1 MALVSLAD
9 LIKGAKDGKL
19 VSFPT
24 DTVPALAVRPDC
36 SADIFTLK
44 QRSLDKPLILMT
56 ASWQDLLPYINI
68 DNPALKTWQQ
78 AAHTYLPGA
87 VTLVLPASDRGCK
100 LNQGISTLGVRIP
113 NGKMAIA
120 ILQQT
125 GAMLT
130 TSANKSSSPPL
141 RKMIEIAENFPRVLT
156 LGNEIDINKLSG
168 SGLPSTVVE
177 WTMDGWIVRRQ
188 GSVKFK

>member
-87 VTLVLPASDRGCK
+87 VTLVLPASDHGCK

-130 TSANKSSSPPL
+130 TSANKSNSPPL

-156 LGNEIDINKLSG
+156 LGNEIDINELSG

-188 GSVKFK
+188 GAVKFK

>member
-9 LIKGAKDGKL
+9 LIRGAKDGKL

-24 DTVPALAVRPDC
+24 DTVPALAVRPDR

-56 ASWQDLLPYINI
+56 ASWQDSLSYIDI
-68 DNPALKTWQQ
+68 DNSALQIWQH
-78 AAHTYLPGA
+78 AAHKYLPGA

-113 NGKMAIA
+113 NSKIAIS

-125 GAMLT
+125 GALLT
-130 TSANKSSSPPL
+130 TSANKSNSPPL
-141 RKMIEIAENFPRVLT
+141 RKMIEIAESFPNILT
-156 LGNEIDINKLSG
+156 LGNEIDINELSG

-177 WTMDGWIVRRQ
+177 WTIGGWIVRRQ

>member
-1 MALVSLAD
+1 VALVSLAV
-9 LIKGAKDGKL
+9 LVNGAKDGKL

-24 DTVPALAVRPDC
+24 DTVPALAVRPDR

-44 QRSLDKPLILMT
+44 QRSLDKPLILMA
-56 ASWQDLLPYINI
+56 ASWQDLLPYIDI
-68 DNPALKTWQQ
+68 DNPALKIWQHV
-78 AAHTYLPGA
+78 AHKYLPGA

-113 NGKMAIA
+113 NSKTAIA

-125 GAMLT
+125 GALLT
-130 TSANKSSSPPL
+130 TSANKSNSPPL
-141 RKMIEIAENFPRVLT
+141 RKMVEIVENFPNVLT
-156 LGNEIDINKLSG
+156 LGSEIDINELSG

-188 GSVKFK
+188 GAIKFR

>member
-1 MALVSLAD
+1 VALVSLAA
-9 LIKGAKDGKL
+9 LVAGARSGKL

-24 DTVPALAVRPDC
+24 DTVPALAVRPDR

-44 QRSLDKPLILMT
+44 QRSPDKPLILMA
-56 ASWQDLLPYINI
+56 ASWQEFLPFL
-68 DNPALKTWQQ
+68 DTSHPALETWEQV
-78 AAHTYLPGA
+78 AHKYFAGA

-100 LNQGISTLGVRIP
+100 LNQGFKTLGVRIP
-113 NGKMAIA
+113 DSKMAIA

-130 TSANKSSSPPL
+130 TSANKSNQPPYRRML
-141 RKMIEIAENFPRVLT
+141 EIHEAFPSVIT
-156 LGNEIDINKLSG
+156 LGDGIDITEQLG

-177 WTMDGWIVRRQ
+177 WTMEGWLVRRQ
-188 GSVKFK
+188 GAVNF

>member
-24 DTVPALAVRPDC
+24 DTVPALAVRPDR

-56 ASWQDLLPYINI
+56 ASWQDLLPYIDI
-68 DNPALKTWQQ
+68 DNPALKIWQQ

-87 VTLVLPASDRGCK
+87 VTLVLPASDGGCK

-130 TSANKSSSPPL
+130 TSANKSNSPPL

-156 LGNEIDINKLSG
+156 LGNEIDINELSG

-177 WTMDGWIVRRQ
+177 WTMDGWIVCRQ
-188 GSVKFK
+188 GAVKFK

>member
-1 MALVSLAD
+1 MALVSLAA
-9 LIKGAKDGKL
+9 LVAGARSGKL

-24 DTVPALAVRPDC
+24 DTVPALAVRPDR

-44 QRSLDKPLILMT
+44 QRSLDKPLILMA
-56 ASWQDLLPYINI
+56 ASWSEFLPFL
-68 DNPALKTWQQ
+68 DTSHPALETWEQIAQ
-78 AAHTYLPGA
+78 KYFAGA

-100 LNQGISTLGVRIP
+100 LNQGFKTLGVRIP
-113 NGKMAIA
+113 DSKMAIA

-130 TSANKSSSPPL
+130 TSANKSNQPPL
-141 RKMIEIAENFPRVLT
+141 RKMVEINEAFPSVMT
-156 LGNEIDINKLSG
+156 LGDGIDITEQSG

-177 WTMDGWIVRRQ
+177 WTVDGWVVRRQ
-188 GSVKFK
+188 GAINF